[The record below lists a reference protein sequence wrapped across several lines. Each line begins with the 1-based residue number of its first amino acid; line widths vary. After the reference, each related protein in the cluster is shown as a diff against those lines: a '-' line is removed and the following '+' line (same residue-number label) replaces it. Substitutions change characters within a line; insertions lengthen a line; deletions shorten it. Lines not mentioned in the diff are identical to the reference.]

1 MATDSMKAL
10 TELRRKIDAIDER
23 LLRLLNERAKIV
35 RRIGRVKLE
44 QATLPGRQAGATAGK
59 QVAFHAPQRE
69 REIFQRLERLNKALG
84 AAFPQD
90 AVQLVFREIISASR
104 ALEAPLQ
111 VAYLGPPATFTHMA
125 CMQHFGLS
133 TGYVPVGSIKEVFN
147 EVERGRAQYGV
158 VPIENST
165 EGVVNHTIDMF
176 IDSPLKIA
184 GEVLQEVSH
193 HLMSIGGKMPGI
205 KRIYSHPQA
214 IAQCRGWIESNLPG
228 VPVREVYSTA
238 RAAELCK
245 EDSSAAAIASELAA
259 RLYGLQVIKK
269 RIEDNPNNF
278 TRFLIIGQQSPSRS
292 GQDKTSIMFSIKDR
306 VGALYEML
314 RIFAESSINLS
325 KIESRPSKK
334 KAWEYVFFV
343 DLEGHTDDPKVSRA
357 IDKLK
362 EQCLF
367 LKILG
372 SYPFA
377 NR

>member
-1 MATDSMKAL
+1 VSTLA
-10 TELRRKIDAIDER
+10 ELRRKIDAIDER
-23 LLRLLNERAKIV
+23 LLKFLNQRAKIV
-35 RRIGRVKLE
+35 RQIGKLK
-44 QATLPGRQAGATAGK
+44 ADK
-59 QVAFHAPQRE
+59 QVQPLAPERE
-69 REIFQRLERLNKALG
+69 REIYDRLERLNKELG
-84 AAFPQD
+84 AHFPQEGV
-90 AVQLVFREIISASR
+90 ALVFREIISASR

-125 CMQHFGLS
+125 CMQQFGLS

-176 IDSPLKIA
+176 IDSPLKIS

-193 HLMSIGGKMPGI
+193 NLLSQKGRMEGI
-205 KRIYSHPQA
+205 KRVYSHPHA
-214 IAQCRGWIESNLPG
+214 IAQCRGWLEENLPG

-245 EDSSAAAIASELAA
+245 DDPTAAAIASELAA
-259 RLYGLQVIKK
+259 RMYGLQVVKK

-278 TRFLIIGQQSPSRS
+278 TRFLVIGRPADRQSTPRS
-292 GQDKTSIMFSIKDR
+292 GRDKTSLMFSIKDR
-306 VGALYEML
+306 VGALYDML
-314 RIFAESSINLS
+314 RIFAEHGINLT

-343 DLEGHTDDPKVSRA
+343 DLEGHADDPAVGRA
-357 IDKLK
+357 LDALK
-362 EQCLF
+362 GQCLF

-372 SYPFA
+372 SYPA
-377 NR
+377 AKRTEG